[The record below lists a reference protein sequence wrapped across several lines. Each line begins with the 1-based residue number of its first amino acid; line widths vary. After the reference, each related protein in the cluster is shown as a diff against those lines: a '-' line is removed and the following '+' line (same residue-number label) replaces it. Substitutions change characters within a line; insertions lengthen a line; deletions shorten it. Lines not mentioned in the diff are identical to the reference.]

1 MPLLL
6 DAKVTKQE
14 RIAPGHFRLSL
25 LVPEIA
31 TAARP
36 GQFLQVRCGST
47 LDPFLRRPISIHAV
61 DRNKGVLAILY
72 RVAGRGTAL
81 LAEKNQGNPVS
92 LLGPL
97 GKGFSLPESHARVG
111 VVSGG
116 IGIAPLYFLLAELAD
131 ASTSADV
138 FLGAATADQLFLAKE
153 ITGLGHRVYIA
164 TDDGSIGYH
173 GLVTD
178 LFVESMTHTEPLQP
192 HREGRAGTVNSPVV
206 ESITNSNRYV
216 MIYGC
221 GPGGMLR
228 RLTEIVKVAGI
239 PGEIS
244 LEERM
249 GCGVGACLSCVCKT
263 STGGESVQ
271 YGRVCTE
278 GPVFPAGEVVWS

>member
-1 MPLLL
+1 MTLLV

-14 RIAPGHFRLSL
+14 RIAPSHYRLSL

-31 TAARP
+31 AEARP

-61 DRNKGVLAILY
+61 DRKKGVVAILY

-81 LAEKNQGNPVS
+81 LAEKIRGNQVS

-97 GKGFSLPESHARVG
+97 GKGFSMPENQARVS

-116 IGIAPLYFLLAELAD
+116 IGVAPLYFLLAELAE
-131 ASTSADV
+131 SSISADV

-153 ITGLGHRVYIA
+153 ITGLGHRVYTA
-164 TDDGSIGYH
+164 TDDGSTGYH
-173 GLVTD
+173 GLVTE
-178 LFVESMTHTEPLQP
+178 LFVEIMTHTDPPKP
-192 HREGRAGTVNSPVV
+192 HLKGQEGLLNDPF
-206 ESITNSNRYV
+206 ESIIDNNRYA

-228 RLTEIVKVAGI
+228 RLTEIVRAAGI

-263 STGGESVQ
+263 STSEESIQ
-271 YGRVCTE
+271 YSRVCTE
-278 GPVFPAGEVVWS
+278 GPVFPAVEVVWS